1 MADTNARALR
11 KSTTE
16 AETVLWSRLRQRRI
30 GGFRFRRQA
39 PIGRFI
45 ADFACFEARLV
56 IEVDGGQHTER
67 AEQDAARTRWLESQ
81 GFRVLRFW
89 NNQVLREIEGVEEV
103 ILRELTG
110 KGR

>member
-11 KSTTE
+11 KSMTE